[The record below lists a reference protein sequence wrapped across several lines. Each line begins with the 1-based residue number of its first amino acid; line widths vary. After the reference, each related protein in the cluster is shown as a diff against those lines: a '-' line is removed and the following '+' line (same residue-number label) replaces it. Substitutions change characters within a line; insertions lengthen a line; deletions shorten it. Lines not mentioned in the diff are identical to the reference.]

1 MQTFITTTVAAAVLL
16 GGIASPV
23 FAQNKEHLQMAAEL
37 RMLQEQQQQLSLALQ
52 QLADAIKA
60 VNTRIDE
67 SSQSTRKGFADQK
80 VSIDGMTSDMKA
92 IRDRVDDTNVRLGKV
107 RDDLDALS
115 MSVTALATQAQ
126 PQTPAVPAAG
136 APGDTTSNA
145 GGVPPVAPPPPS
157 STLGLSPTRMYE
169 TAWADYTAG
178 QWTLAISGF
187 EAFLRTFPRTE
198 MADDAQFYIGE
209 AQYAQNK
216 FTDAINAYNAVIQNY
231 PMGDQVPMAYFKRG
245 SAQERLGM
253 IDAARASWNAV
264 VTQFPDSDG
273 GRLAKQRLDQVAR
286 QQPAAPAQRQ

>member
-1 MQTFITTTVAAAVLL
+1 MKTIITTTVAAVVLL
-16 GGIASPV
+16 CGIVSPA

-52 QLADAIKA
+52 QLAEAIKS

-67 SSQSTRKGFADQK
+67 SNQSTRKGFADQK
-80 VSIDGMTSDMKA
+80 VAIDGMTSDMKA
-92 IRDRVDDTNVRLGKV
+92 IRDRVDDTNVRLGKL

-126 PQTPAVPAAG
+126 PQTAPGVAP
-136 APGDTTSNA
+136 APGDTTSAA
-145 GGVPPVAPPPPS
+145 GGAPPLATPPPS

-187 EAFLRTFPRTE
+187 EAFLRTFPRSE

-216 FTDAINAYNAVIQNY
+216 FTDAVNAYNAVIQSY

-253 IDAARASWNAV
+253 LDAARASWNAV

-286 QQPAAPAQRQ
+286 QQPPAPAQR